1 MARGLLIALEGLD
14 GAGTTT
20 QAGKLRD
27 WLVARGE
34 KVHLT
39 AEPSQGPVGGL
50 LRLFL
55 QGRLAVPAGGGDG
68 APIGAATLA
77 LLFAADRLDH
87 LTQEILPRME
97 SGWIV
102 VTDRYLLS
110 SLAYQSVDCDLDFVV
125 SLNTLARKPDLT
137 LLLDVPPET
146 CRRRIEEARAHL
158 ELFEG
163 KEQQRKVCENYRA
176 LAKGP
181 LGASANT
188 VVVDGDRAPDAV
200 HAEIA
205 KIVGGLL
212 RTGKA
217 PSRNKGAGP
226 S

>member
-20 QAGKLRD
+20 QAGRLRD
-27 WLVARGE
+27 WLDAKGE

-39 AEPSQGPVGGL
+39 AEPSQGPVGGV

-55 QGRLAVPAGGGDG
+55 QGRLAIREGGADG
-68 APIGAATLA
+68 EPIGAATLA

-87 LTQEILPRME
+87 LTHEILPRVE

-125 SLNTLARKPDLT
+125 SLNSLARKPDLT

-146 CRRRIEEARAHL
+146 CRRRIEAARAHL

-163 KEQQRKVCENYRA
+163 KDQQRKVGENYRA

-188 VVVDGDRAPDAV
+188 VVVDGDRAPEAV
-200 HAEIA
+200 HAEIT
-205 KIVGGLL
+205 KIVGSLL

-217 PSRNKGAGP
+217 PIRA
-226 S
+226 